1 MAKGERREPSHTL
14 IARDLGIA
22 IVTGAYPPGS
32 VIPGE
37 VDIAGQRGVSRSV
50 VREGLR
56 MLSAKGLVESRPKS
70 GTRVRERSQWNLL
83 DPDLLAWM
91 FEGEREP
98 PVSFVRSLFQ
108 LRMIVEPAAAEMA
121 AASRTEAQLARI
133 AAAFETMQAR
143 GLDNPEGQAADQ
155 AFHNTILEATGNELL
170 VSLSGS
176 IGAAVRWTTIFKFR
190 GSRRPRDSMPQHRR
204 LLDAIATGD
213 AATARDATIV
223 LVQQAHED
231 TERLLRG

>member
-1 MAKGERREPSHTL
+1 MAKGERRQPSHTL

-22 IVTGAYPPGS
+22 IVTGGHPPGS

-37 VDIAGQRGVSRSV
+37 LEIAAQRGVSRSV
-50 VREGLR
+50 VREALR

-70 GTRVRERSQWNLL
+70 GTRVRERAQWNLL

-91 FEGEREP
+91 FEGEP
-98 PVSFVRSLFQ
+98 PAGFVRSLFQ

-121 AASRTEAQLARI
+121 ALSRTEAQLVRMD
-133 AAAFETMQAR
+133 AALAGMAAH
-143 GLDNPEGQAADQ
+143 GLDTPEGQAADQ
-155 AFHNTILEATGNELL
+155 AFHNTILEATDNELL

-190 GSRRPRDSMPQHRR
+190 DRRRPRDSMPQHRR
-204 LLDAIATGD
+204 LYDAIAGRD
-213 AATARDATIV
+213 APTARDATIV
-223 LVQQAHED
+223 LLQQAHED
-231 TERLLRG
+231 TQRLLQG

>member
-1 MAKGERREPSHTL
+1 M
-14 IARDLGIA
+14 
-22 IVTGAYPPGS
+22 
-32 VIPGE
+32 
-37 VDIAGQRGVSRSV
+37 
-50 VREGLR
+50 
-56 MLSAKGLVESRPKS
+56 
-70 GTRVRERSQWNLL
+70 
-83 DPDLLAWM
+83 
-91 FEGEREP
+91 
-98 PVSFVRSLFQ
+98 
-108 LRMIVEPAAAEMA
+108 EPARPRPARLDVRGRARTAGELRAQPVPAAHDRRTRRRRNGRRPRAPRRSSHGSPRRSRRCRRA
-121 AASRTEAQLARI
+121 A
-133 AAAFETMQAR
+133 
-143 GLDNPEGQAADQ
+143 LDNPEGQAADQ

>member
-1 MAKGERREPSHTL
+1 MTKSERREPSHTL

-22 IVTGAYPPGS
+22 IVTGHYPPGG

-37 VDIAGQRGVSRSV
+37 IDIAAQRGVSRSV

-91 FEGEREP
+91 FEGEP
-98 PVSFVRSLFQ
+98 PASFVRSLFQ

-121 AASRTEAQLARI
+121 ATFRTDDQLARM
-133 AAAFETMQAR
+133 AAALDDMAR
-143 GLDNPEGQAADQ
+143 HGLGIEAGQAADQ
-155 AFHNTILEATGNELL
+155 CFHNTILEATDNELL

-190 GSRRPRDSMPQHRR
+190 RRARPRDSMPQHRR
-204 LLDAIATGD
+204 LYDAIRNRD
-213 AATARDATIV
+213 AVSARAATIV
-223 LVQQAHED
+223 LLEQAHED
-231 TERLLRG
+231 TERSLLG